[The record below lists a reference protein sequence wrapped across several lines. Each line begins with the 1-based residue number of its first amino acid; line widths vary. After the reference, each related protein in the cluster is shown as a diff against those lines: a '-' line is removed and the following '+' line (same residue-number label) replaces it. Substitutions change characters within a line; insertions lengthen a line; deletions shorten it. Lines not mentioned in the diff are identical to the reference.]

1 MVCHTTPTN
10 ASMDYWVFEGKMYE
24 SLQTR
29 VSLGV
34 VTPQYR
40 VLQVKIENEI
50 VMLVVMDNLKWW
62 RYRPDVQWKLLELW
76 SCFITPCLTHVSS
89 LRNWGEMTGGI
100 TQNVPKLKFVEQRQ
114 LCWCLSPET
123 FINQKWASW
132 FWYWC
137 ILLCTKM
144 TICFWFENLIAVLE
158 KWKKKRNSIVLL
170 SLLTKLKF
178 SSCANNPLLR
188 GNKH

>member
-100 TQNVPKLKFVEQRQ
+100 TQNVPKLKFSIELLMSVARNIHQ
-114 LCWCLSPET
+114 PEMS
-123 FINQKWASW
+123 IMILILMH
-132 FWYWC
+132 

>member
-100 TQNVPKLKFVEQRQ
+100 TQNVPKLKFSIELLMSVARNIHQ
-114 LCWCLSPET
+114 PEMS
-123 FINQKWASW
+123 IM
-132 FWYWC
+132 
-137 ILLCTKM
+137 ILILMHTAMYKNDHLLLIWKSDSSVGKM
-144 TICFWFENLIAVLE
+144 
-158 KWKKKRNSIVLL
+158 KKKMRNSIVLL